1 MRRREQVNRICELFK
16 ELWDD
21 LAVEAAVSTYSTL
34 CTDDQLT
41 ALREK
46 LENDIRLRTI
56 VSSTQEQQEGVS
68 TK

>member
-1 MRRREQVNRICELFK
+1 MRRREEVTRICELFR

-34 CTDDQLT
+34 CTDGQLT

-46 LENDIRLRTI
+46 LENDVRLRAI
-56 VSSTQEQQEGVS
+56 VSSTQEEQEGVS